1 MKSTDIF
8 SHRHNILFKKLIS
21 KSLLSQLIT
30 SKTRF
35 RIFDPVTTLHLFLYQ
50 ILRGVSNKGA
60 LSYFNVLRLSRG
72 EKTVSMNTAAY
83 TKAKYK
89 LNESVLR
96 KIAISSGGKIDEES
110 KQWFWKN
117 KRAYL
122 IDGTVLNL
130 EDTDKISKEYP
141 KTFSRGKPQGQ
152 PKLRLLGAFSL
163 SSGAF
168 IDGELGKYSGK
179 GQAETTLVRELI
191 KRLQKD
197 SVLVLDRFF
206 TSFYLQDIFLRS
218 GFDYIIRGRD
228 KSMKRILGRSTD
240 KVVTLK
246 RPGLRKN
253 QTYNIEEASEE
264 IKVRIIKSSLKR
276 KGFRTSVLYFM
287 TSFTNKKEYQK
298 KELEEMYLSR
308 WNVELDIR
316 HIKTTMQS
324 SLLKSKSPSMLRKE
338 LWTILIGFNLIR
350 AINNITAHLKQGLN
364 PRKLSFKTALN
375 SYLEVMIR
383 FKKLNLNVLK
393 TILSNEVLK
402 SKYRREPRALKNRTV
417 RYSYLTKPRN
427 ESKKENWGYSRRSG
441 GMGLQTNW
449 EV

>member
-1 MKSTDIF
+1 M
-8 SHRHNILFKKLIS
+8 
-21 KSLLSQLIT
+21 
-30 SKTRF
+30 
-35 RIFDPVTTLHLFLYQ
+35 
-50 ILRGVSNKGA
+50 
-60 LSYFNVLRLSRG
+60 
-72 EKTVSMNTAAY
+72 
-83 TKAKYK
+83 
-89 LNESVLR
+89 
-96 KIAISSGGKIDEES
+96 
-110 KQWFWKN
+110 
-117 KRAYL
+117 
-122 IDGTVLNL
+122 
-130 EDTDKISKEYP
+130 
-141 KTFSRGKPQGQ
+141 
-152 PKLRLLGAFSL
+152 
-163 SSGAF
+163 
-168 IDGELGKYSGK
+168 
-179 GQAETTLVRELI
+179 
-191 KRLQKD
+191 
-197 SVLVLDRFF
+197 
-206 TSFYLQDIFLRS
+206 
-218 GFDYIIRGRD
+218 
-228 KSMKRILGRSTD
+228 
-240 KVVTLK
+240 K